1 MEKNEVLKS
10 LGENFSSIEKL
21 PENVVR
27 SFGNTL
33 GLPKENFRILTDMGF
48 FKTTRKINGEN
59 RDIYCVS
66 VETESKKI
74 LPISINSFFRQVY
87 PETDSAVN
95 PKPVIAGLT
104 AKAASNEDLL
114 KIKDVFKLDNTGN
127 YCAPNFI
134 NGQPVYKDMVR
145 RTYQFYTV

>member
-10 LGENFSSIEKL
+10 LGESFSSVEKL

-33 GLPKENFRILTDMGF
+33 GLPKENFHILTDMGF
-48 FKTTRKINGEN
+48 FKTNRKINGEN

-66 VETESKKI
+66 IKTESGKI
-74 LPISINSFFRQVY
+74 QAVSVNSFFRQVY

-95 PKPVIAGLT
+95 PKPIIAGLLEKT
-104 AKAASNEDLL
+104 QSNEDIL
-114 KIKDVFKLDNTGN
+114 KVKDTFKLDNTGN
-127 YCAPNFI
+127 YCSPNFV
-134 NGQPVYKDMVR
+134 NGQPVYKDMVK

>member
-1 MEKNEVLKS
+1 MEKNEILKS
-10 LGENFSSIEKL
+10 LGEGFSSVEKL

-33 GLPKENFRILTDMGF
+33 GLPKENFHILTDMGF
-48 FKTTRKINGEN
+48 FKTNRKIDGKN

-74 LPISINSFFRQVY
+74 QAVSINSFFRQVY

-95 PKPVIAGLT
+95 PKPIIAGLLE
-104 AKAASNEDLL
+104 KAQSNEDLL
-114 KIKDVFKLDNTGN
+114 KVKDTFKLDNTGN
-127 YCAPNFI
+127 YCNPNFV

-145 RTYQFYTV
+145 RTMQFYIV

>member
-10 LGENFSSIEKL
+10 LGESFSTIEKL

-59 RDIYCVS
+59 REIFCVS

-74 LPISINSFFRQVY
+74 LPVSINSFFKQVY

-95 PKPVIAGLT
+95 PKPVVAGLMDKIT
-104 AKAASNEDLL
+104 SNEDLL
-114 KIKDVFKLDNTGN
+114 KVKDEFKLDNTGN
-127 YCAPNFI
+127 YCNPNFV

-145 RTYQFYTV
+145 RTIQFYTV